1 MTKLYPL
8 TLKLVGKNVLVVGAG
23 RVALRKIQG
32 LLGTGAQITVVAP
45 KVLPEIDALA
55 EVTVI
60 ERLFEGTDTED
71 AHIVYAA
78 TDDPEV
84 NDEVGRHIQHW
95 QWFNDTA
102 FPEASSFFT
111 PAIVRENG
119 LIVSVATETL
129 DPTRAKLFKEK
140 IADFLQKSG
149 DE

>member
-8 TLKLVGKNVLVVGAG
+8 TLKLTGKNVLVVGAG

-45 KVLPEIDALA
+45 KVLPEIAALE

-60 ERLFEGTDTED
+60 ERLFEGTDTQD

-102 FPEASSFFT
+102 ASKNSNFFT
-111 PAIVRENG
+111 PAVVRNNG
-119 LIVSVATETL
+119 LIVSIAT
-129 DPTRAKLFKEK
+129 DARNPTQAKLFKQK
-140 IADFLQKSG
+140 ITEFLLRSK